1 MPSALQYAYT
11 PKAFHIAKVEKFPI
25 QNIKKQKIVSKFYG
39 HRMRSPVACT
49 MQRHYSRG
57 KKNQEKSDEEVIY
70 FLSIFAPSK
79 FRPKNIIK
87 L

>member
-1 MPSALQYAYT
+1 
-11 PKAFHIAKVEKFPI
+11 
-25 QNIKKQKIVSKFYG
+25 
-39 HRMRSPVACT
+39 MRIPVACT
-49 MQRHYSRG
+49 MQRHYSHG